1 VRTSLLR
8 RAIGFAHLLG
18 GTAGTAKKPTA
29 ALPKPQATT
38 AGTPPDPRRK
48 QQLSFAH
55 LRGSVASAE
64 QQPAPSREDAARSW
78 DRAARGGVQTARTQ
92 HSRSW
97 DAAHANPSLQPLG
110 RGAYAHSWDAA
121 ATSAGITRR

>member
-18 GTAGTAKKPTA
+18 GTAGAAKKPT
-29 ALPKPQATT
+29 KT

-55 LRGSVASAE
+55 LRGSAASAE
-64 QQPAPSREDAARSW
+64 QQPAPAREDTARSW

-97 DAAHANPSLQPLG
+97 DAAHASPSLQPLG